1 MSYKQY
7 FNTYCQ
13 SVAYVW
19 QLDSNKKGV
28 RVARYIAKGIFQ
40 PVAALKWAFAIRN
53 LPELRLW
60 FGSNPRLLL
69 KPSRHYINRN
79 YNFDLRIQIISNHYA
94 MLMRLLSPPSFEALA
109 EGNHL
114 VLATLEG
121 KKGQGYEITIWKT
134 DKFDR
139 EGELVLQLREGT
151 ECLVVFSLVFS
162 LNIYGDRAGV
172 EIGCIQGPKGKNG
185 YEIIKRATKCLY
197 GVRPKNLLVD
207 ALYALASAWNLTD
220 YFGVCNTSRIYKC
233 NQVQADYD
241 AFWLE
246 LGSTLGNN
254 GMFRLPA
261 KLHHHQ
267 LSEVQSHHRSE
278 YRKRI
283 KLRDV
288 LDKQISLAASD
299 LGTSTLG
306 VDKLLPRP
314 FCATNANHSS
324 NIFNT
329 HWLNIISMRKL
340 PHHGLHEGPI
350 RK

>member
-13 SVAYVW
+13 SVTCVW
-19 QLDSNKKGV
+19 KLDSNKKGV
-28 RVARYIAKGIFQ
+28 RVARYIVKSLFHPLASM
-40 PVAALKWAFAIRN
+40 KWAYALRN

-60 FGSNPRLLL
+60 LGRNPRLLL

-79 YNFDLRIQIISNHYA
+79 YNFDLRIQIISNHYT
-94 MLMRLLSPPSFEALA
+94 MLMRLLSQPSFEALA

-121 KKGQGYEITIWKT
+121 KKGQRYEITIGQT

-139 EGELVLQLREGT
+139 EGELLLQLRGNA
-151 ECLVVFSLVFS
+151 ECLVVSSLVFS
-162 LNIYGDRAGV
+162 LNIYGDHAGV

-197 GVRPKNLLVD
+197 GIRPKNLLAD
-207 ALYALASAWNLTD
+207 ALYALVSAWNLTE

-233 NQVQADYD
+233 DQVQADYD

-246 LGSTLGNN
+246 LGSAPGNN

-261 KLHHHQ
+261 KLYHHQ
-267 LSEVQSHHRSE
+267 LSEVQSRHRSE
-278 YRKRI
+278 YRQRI
-283 KLRDV
+283 KLRDM
-288 LDKQISLAASD
+288 LGKQISLAASN
-299 LGTSTLG
+299 LGTSIN
-306 VDKLLPRP
+306 R
-314 FCATNANHSS
+314 
-324 NIFNT
+324 IY
-329 HWLNIISMRKL
+329 
-340 PHHGLHEGPI
+340 
-350 RK
+350 